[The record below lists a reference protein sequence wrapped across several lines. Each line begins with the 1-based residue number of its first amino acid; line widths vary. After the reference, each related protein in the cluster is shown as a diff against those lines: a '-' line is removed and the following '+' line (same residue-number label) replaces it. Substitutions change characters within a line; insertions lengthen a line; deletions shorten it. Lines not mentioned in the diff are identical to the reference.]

1 MRSIPSVGRKTRK
14 PQGTQERKRA
24 KEEEDRSP
32 LLPQPVPKPP
42 DDGILVVDRAGKA
55 APIKEGFVIPQVG
68 KTLPLNQRFARMWRI
83 PQKIVERLAFENR
96 LRRALNREEFTVYY
110 QPQADVETGQ
120 VVGAEALV
128 RWQHPER
135 GLLLPDEFIHLAEDT
150 GVIAPLDT
158 WVLRTA
164 CAQSTSWQEA
174 GLPPLRVAVNVSA
187 RQFQEPDLVKTVD
200 GVLNETRLD
209 PDRLELEITE
219 GIAMQN
225 ADFTIAVMS
234 DLRDRGIRISI
245 DDFGAG
251 YSSLNYL
258 SNFPIHALK
267 IDQSFVRSVTR
278 EPNNAAI
285 ATAIIALAH
294 SLNLE
299 VVAEGVETEDQLAF
313 FRERQCDRFQGFLL
327 SEAVPSNVF
336 RAMLK
341 PER

>member
-1 MRSIPSVGRKTRK
+1 MRPIPSVGRKSRK
-14 PQGTQERKRA
+14 PQGTQERRRA
-24 KEEEDRSP
+24 KEEQDRSP
-32 LLPQPVPKPP
+32 LPPQPAPTQP
-42 DDGILVVDRAGKA
+42 DDGILVVDQAGEA
-55 APIKEGFVIPQVG
+55 APIKEGFVIPQAG

-96 LRRALNREEFTVYY
+96 LRRALNREEFAVYY

-128 RWQHPER
+128 RWQHPAR
-135 GLLLPDEFIHLAEDT
+135 GVVLPDEFIRLAEDT
-150 GVIAPLDT
+150 GVIAPLDK
-158 WVLRTA
+158 WVLHTA
-164 CAQSTSWQEA
+164 CAESASWQEA

-187 RQFQEPDLVKTVD
+187 RQFQEPDLVKMVD

-225 ADFTIAVMS
+225 AEFTIAVMS

-251 YSSLNYL
+251 YSSLSYL

-267 IDQSFVRSVTR
+267 IDQSFVHSVTR

-285 ATAIIALAH
+285 AVAIIALAH

-299 VVAEGVETEDQLAF
+299 VVAEGIETEDQLAF

-327 SEAVPSNVF
+327 SEAVPSHVF
-336 RAMLK
+336 RTMLK
-341 PER
+341 PGR